1 MNAASH
7 TVSVLPSPCPGAFVT
22 CSTSGLRFDRHW
34 HATYSFGLLDEGA
47 QSWASGRGRA
57 DAYPGDVIDTNPG
70 EVHDGRPLGGP
81 SRRWRIIAIDP
92 ALMMRAAGRDG
103 ATLEIV
109 RPVIRD
115 RELAES
121 LRRVFTAVDEW
132 SSPRPSPLVELAFEE
147 ALVESCTLLLGR
159 HGSTPASLASGAADM
174 RIVRDMLAA
183 GPVRPPSL
191 AQMAEG
197 AGMSRF
203 QVLRRF
209 TRQFGLPPHRWLMS
223 RRAERARAL
232 ILLGTPLGAAAADA
246 GFADQSHMTRVFRRL
261 YGYTAGALRTATNVE
276 RARGRGSSTPGRV
289 FMRHRHP

>member
-7 TVSVLPSPCPGAFVT
+7 TVTVLPTPCPGAFVT
-22 CSTSGLRFDRHW
+22 CSTSGWRFDRHW
-34 HATYSFGLLDEGA
+34 HATYSVGLLDEGA

-81 SRRWRIIAIDP
+81 SRRWRIVAIDP
-92 ALMMRAAGRDG
+92 VLMMRAAGRDG

-121 LRRVFTAVDEW
+121 LRRVFAAVDEW
-132 SSPRPSPLVELAFEE
+132 SSPQPSPLAELAFEE
-147 ALVESCTLLLGR
+147 ALVESCTLLLAR
-159 HGSTPASLASGAADM
+159 HGSTPVSLASGASDM
-174 RIVRDMLAA
+174 HIVRDMLAA
-183 GPVRPPSL
+183 GPVRPASL
-191 AQMAEG
+191 AQMA
-197 AGMSRF
+197 AATGMSRF

-209 TRQFGLPPHRWLMS
+209 TRQFGLPPHRWLTC

-261 YGYTAGALRTATNVE
+261 YGYTAGALRAASN
-276 RARGRGSSTPGRV
+276 ANGSRGRRSSVHGPV
-289 FMRHRHP
+289 FMRCPRP